1 MKIDLCRIS
10 PATWPANMKNMK
22 DAYNA
27 IMDFKERYLENP
39 LENMHVKLKR
49 NYITNTRLGLSLY
62 ITDDTLGLIF
72 EDGYYCL
79 RAKRVHS
86 RDKVPPEMSVYKSIY
101 KRHSGIRIQ
110 NNGWVSVTAYD
121 PDMREARCIYPNDV
135 PNYENFIESTVIA
148 INKYIERKNEEY
160 KKFIRKQTNAHRR
173 STSQSR

>member
-1 MKIDLCRIS
+1 MKIELYRTS
-10 PATWPANMKNMK
+10 PATRPVNKKNIT

-27 IMDFKERYLENP
+27 IMAFKERYLENP

-72 EDGYYCL
+72 EDSYYCL

-86 RDKVPPEMSVYKSIY
+86 RNKVPPEMSIYKSIY
-101 KRHSGIRIQ
+101 KRYSGIRIQ
-110 NNGWVSVTAYD
+110 NNGCVSVAAYD
-121 PDMREARCIYPNDV
+121 PDIREVRCIYPNGV
-135 PNYENFIESTVIA
+135 PNYENFVESTVAA
-148 INKYIERKNEEY
+148 INQYIERKNKDY